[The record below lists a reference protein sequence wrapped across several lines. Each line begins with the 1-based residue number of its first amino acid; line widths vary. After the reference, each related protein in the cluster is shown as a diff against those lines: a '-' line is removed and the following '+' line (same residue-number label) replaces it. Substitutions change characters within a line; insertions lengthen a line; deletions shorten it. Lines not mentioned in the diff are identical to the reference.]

1 MNVTDVKEL
10 KTRPWF
16 HAYPERIKRRID
28 DYEFPQVSLFDFL
41 RSSAKYYGE
50 STAVL
55 YENEN
60 LLLNYQELLSLC
72 GRFADGLAN
81 KVGLSKGDTVA
92 IFARNYPEVIIGM
105 FATFAVG
112 ATYVSCNPILIKE
125 ELKYQILDS
134 GAKAAIVSDDKLSVL
149 QEIVED
155 GDTMLETV
163 IVFNRD
169 KELKP
174 EIFERPGQK
183 YAKPFMGFREVFGS
197 SELAPV
203 KVDPAEDLAAI
214 IYTSG
219 TTGQPKGVMVTH
231 QNAVASAILYHATY
245 TGVYPEVDQE
255 GLLKF
260 QNDPADLQEDW
271 DFPIRYGVD
280 SAMAAAPWTHM
291 MGFLAHLQALVMGAM
306 TIIPV
311 PELNIKK
318 AFEIIK
324 RWKVSFAGGAPQMMT
339 MMLESPDI
347 DETDLSSLRVWTTGG
362 APCSVALGTDF
373 QQKISGVIAEGY
385 SLTEATMASVKNFSN
400 KSSKRKWGSIG
411 LPLPFTDV
419 KIVNP
424 GDKSQEMA
432 PGEEGELIH
441 NGYQVAKGYLN
452 LPEETAENF
461 KDGWIYTGDIG
472 RMDEDGYF
480 YITGRLKDII
490 IYKGYNIAPRMLEEV
505 LYSHPEISETTV
517 VGQKDIRAGEIPVAF
532 VVLKTGSQLGEREII
547 DFVNGQVAGYKK
559 VRKVILVDELPYS
572 GTGKILKKD
581 LTVMLESGKFD
592 SSAVTL

>member
-16 HAYPERIKRRID
+16 HAYPERIKRRFD

>member
-1 MNVTDVKEL
+1 M

-16 HAYPERIKRRID
+16 HAYPERIKRRFD
-28 DYEFPQVSLFDFL
+28 DYQFPRVSLFDFL
-41 RSSAKYYGE
+41 RSSAKYYSG

-60 LLLNYQELLSLC
+60 LLVSYQELLGLC
-72 GRFADGLAN
+72 GRFADGLVN
-81 KVGLSKGDTVA
+81 QLGLAPGDTVA
-92 IFARNYPEVIIGM
+92 VYARNYPEVIISI

-125 ELKYQILDS
+125 ELKYQLVDS
-134 GAKAAIVSDDKLSVL
+134 RAKVAIISDDKYPVL
-149 QEIVED
+149 QEIIDE
-155 GDTMLETV
+155 GDTRLEAV
-163 IVFNRD
+163 IVFYRD
-169 KELKP
+169 SELKLDLFRQAR
-174 EIFERPGQK
+174 EK
-183 YAKPFMGFREVFGS
+183 YPKPFISFKEVFGA
-197 SELAPV
+197 SELPPARLN
-203 KVDPAEDLAAI
+203 PAEDLAAI

-231 QNAVASAILYHATY
+231 QNAVCSSILYHATY
-245 TGVYPEVDQE
+245 TGVFPKVDEE

-260 QNDPADLQEDW
+260 QNDPTDLQEDW
-271 DFPIRYGVD
+271 DFPIRYGID

-291 MGFLAHLQALVMGAM
+291 MGFLAHLQSLIMGAM

-311 PELNIKK
+311 PELNISK

-324 RWKVSFAGGAPQMMT
+324 KWKVSFAGGAPQMMT

-347 DETDLSSLRVWTTGG
+347 DKTDLSSIRVWTTGG
-362 APCSVALGTDF
+362 APCTVALGTDF
-373 QQKISGVIAEGY
+373 EQKIGGVIAEGY

-400 KSSKRKWGSIG
+400 KSSLRKWGSIG

-424 GDKSQEMA
+424 GDRSQEVA

-441 NGYQVAKGYLN
+441 NGYQVTKGYLN
-452 LPEETAENF
+452 LPEETAESF
-461 KDGWIYTGDIG
+461 QDGWVYTGDIG

-505 LYSHPEISETTV
+505 LCSHPEISETAV
-517 VGQKDIRAGEIPVAF
+517 VGQKDFWAGEIPVAF
-532 VVLKTGSQLGEREII
+532 VVLRAGSRLGGREII
-547 DFVNGQVAGYKK
+547 DYVNQRVAGYKK
-559 VRKVILVDELPYS
+559 VRKIIIVDHLPYS
-572 GTGKILKKD
+572 GTGKIKKKELLD
-581 LTVMLESGKFD
+581 RLERSEFAD
-592 SSAVTL
+592 SAVAL

>member
-1 MNVTDVKEL
+1 MKVTDAQEL

-16 HAYPERIKRRID
+16 HAYPERIKRRFD
-28 DYEFPQVSLFDFL
+28 DYQFPRVSLFDFL
-41 RSSAKYYGE
+41 KSSAKYYGD

-60 LLLNYQELLSLC
+60 LLLNYKELLSLC
-72 GRFADGLAN
+72 GRFAEGLVN
-81 KVGLSKGDTVA
+81 KLGLSKGDTIA
-92 IFARNYPEVIIGM
+92 IYARNYPEVIIGM
-105 FATFAVG
+105 FASYAAG

-125 ELKYQILDS
+125 ELKYQLVDS
-134 GAKAAIVSDDKLSVL
+134 KAKVAIISDDKYPVL
-149 QEIVED
+149 KEILDE
-155 GDTMLETV
+155 GGTMLEAV
-163 IVFNRD
+163 IVFDRD
-169 KELKP
+169 HELKLDL
-174 EIFERPGQK
+174 FEQGREQYK
-183 YAKPFMGFREVFGS
+183 EPFVAFKEVFGGT
-197 SELAPV
+197 ELAPV
-203 KVDPAEDLAAI
+203 KLDPSEDLAAI

-219 TTGQPKGVMVTH
+219 TTGQPKGVMVSH
-231 QNAVASAILYHATY
+231 ENAVCSAILYHATY
-245 TGVYPEVDQE
+245 TGMYPEEDEE

-260 QNDPADLQEDW
+260 ENDPADLQEDW
-271 DFPIRYGVD
+271 DFPIRYGID

-306 TIIPV
+306 AIIPV
-311 PELNIKK
+311 PEMNIKK

-347 DETDLSSLRVWTTGG
+347 DETDLSSIRVWTTGG
-362 APCSVALGTDF
+362 APCTVALGTNF
-373 QQKISGVIAEGY
+373 EQKIGGVIAEGY

-400 KSSKRKWGSIG
+400 KSSQRKWGSIG

-424 GDKSQEMA
+424 GDRTQEMA

-441 NGYQVAKGYLN
+441 NGYQVSKGYLN
-452 LPEETAENF
+452 LPEETAECF
-461 KDGWIYTGDIG
+461 EDGWIFTGDIG

-505 LYSHPEISETTV
+505 LYAHPQISEAAV
-517 VGQKDIRAGEIPVAF
+517 VGQKDERAGEIPVAF
-532 VVLKTGSQLGEREII
+532 VVLKDGADLGGKEII
-547 DFVNGQVAGYKK
+547 EYVNERVAGYKK
-559 VRKVILVDELPYS
+559 IRKAIVVNELPYS
-572 GTGKILKKD
+572 GTGKIMKKN
-581 LTVMLESGKFD
+581 LATMLEGGKFLG
-592 SSAVTL
+592 SEVAL

>member
-1 MNVTDVKEL
+1 MNVTDVEEL

-16 HAYPERIKRRID
+16 HAYPERIKRRFD
-28 DYEFPQVSLFDFL
+28 DYEFPEVSLFDFL

-60 LLLNYQELLSLC
+60 LLLNYTELLSLC
-72 GRFADGLAN
+72 KRFAHGLVDKLGLA
-81 KVGLSKGDTVA
+81 KGDTVA
-92 IFARNYPEVIIGM
+92 IYARNYPEVIIGM
-105 FATFAVG
+105 FATYAAG
-112 ATYVSCNPILIKE
+112 ATYVSCNPILIKD
-125 ELKYQILDS
+125 ELKYQLVDS
-134 GAKAAIVSDDKLSVL
+134 RVKAAIISDDKYPVL
-149 QEIVED
+149 KEIMDE
-155 GDTMLETV
+155 GGTMLETV
-163 IVFNRD
+163 IVFDRD

-174 EIFERPGQK
+174 ELFGQPREK
-183 YAKPFMGFREVFGS
+183 HQDPFVNFREVFGD
-197 SELAPV
+197 SELDPEA
-203 KVDPAEDLAAI
+203 VDPTEDLAAI

-231 QNAVASAILYHATY
+231 QNAVCSSILYHATY
-245 TGVYPEVDQE
+245 TGVYPEVDDE
-255 GLLKF
+255 GLLRF
-260 QNDPADLQEDW
+260 QNDPTDLQEDW
-271 DFPIRYGVD
+271 DFPIRYGID

-362 APCSVALGTDF
+362 APCSVALGTNF
-373 QQKISGVIAEGY
+373 QQKIAGVIAEGY
-385 SLTEATMASVKNFSN
+385 SLTEATMASLKNFSN
-400 KSSKRKWGSIG
+400 KSSLRKWGSIG
-411 LPLPFTDV
+411 VPLPFTDV

-424 GDKSQEMA
+424 GDKDQEVA

-441 NGYQVAKGYLN
+441 NGYQVSKGYLN

-505 LYSHPEISETTV
+505 LYTHPEISETTV

-532 VVLKTGSQLGEREII
+532 VVLKTGSQLAEREII

-559 VRKVILVDELPYS
+559 VRKVIVVKELPYS

-581 LTVMLESGKFD
+581 LAVMLESGKFD
-592 SSAVTL
+592 GSAVSL